1 MRHDDSCGGGASI
14 IMAFLLGG
22 ITGAGLAMLF
32 SPYTGEDNRQKLND
46 IKDDLYDRKEDIASD
61 ARDHIVSAVD
71 KGKEFIAEHKGVI
84 NSAIEAGKGAYK
96 KEKDKLTESDA

>member
-14 IMAFLLGG
+14 VLAFLLGG

-32 SPYTGEDNRQKLND
+32 SPYSGEDTRQRLGEF
-46 IKDDLYDRKEDIASD
+46 KDDLYDRKDDIASD
-61 ARDHIVSAVD
+61 ARDHITSAVD

-96 KEKDKLTESDA
+96 KEKDKITESDA